1 MFACPSPP
9 PLRAPT
15 ADRPRY
21 AIRLRVHPGLAL
33 VDGDV
38 VVAFTPN
45 RTAKRI
51 VFRLWPN
58 GPHTGAHLDVG
69 RATVDGKRV
78 AATRPAPTTLVLR
91 QTVRADSTVT
101 IRLPWRLHVLRRA
114 DRIGRWAGGLRLG
127 SFFPIL
133 PWDPRRGWITEPPA
147 QILGESSTSPTAD
160 FDVTV
165 RTPRGYRA
173 FASGTPF
180 APGRWHAHAVR
191 DFAVAVGRFVT
202 LSATTHAPR
211 RVTVAVAADPRTQVA
226 RDVLSLAT
234 RSLVKLSQR
243 YGPYPWRTY
252 TLVVAP
258 DLANVG
264 IEYPTVV
271 FVGPG
276 NFITTVVQHE
286 TAHQWF
292 YSLVGNDQERDPW
305 LDEAL
310 ATWSQSRL
318 AGRLPG
324 AGAVRSDES
333 AMRHVGAP
341 ISFFAH
347 RQADYFR
354 EVYGGGLD
362 ALASLGSPS
371 GVDCALRL
379 YVARNGYGIA
389 QPRDLLAELDRV
401 IPGAAERLRRFGI
414 HR

>member
-1 MFACPSPP
+1 
-9 PLRAPT
+9 
-15 ADRPRY
+15 
-21 AIRLRVHPGLAL
+21 
-33 VDGDV
+33 
-38 VVAFTPN
+38 
-45 RTAKRI
+45 
-51 VFRLWPN
+51 
-58 GPHTGAHLDVG
+58 
-69 RATVDGKRV
+69 
-78 AATRPAPTTLVLR
+78 
-91 QTVRADSTVT
+91 
-101 IRLPWRLHVLRRA
+101 
-114 DRIGRWAGGLRLG
+114 
-127 SFFPIL
+127 
-133 PWDPRRGWITEPPA
+133 
-147 QILGESSTSPTAD
+147 
-160 FDVTV
+160 
-165 RTPRGYRA
+165 
-173 FASGTPF
+173 
-180 APGRWHAHAVR
+180 
-191 DFAVAVGRFVT
+191 
-202 LSATTHAPR
+202 
-211 RVTVAVAADPRTQVA
+211 
-226 RDVLSLAT
+226 VLSLAKT
-234 RSLVKLSQR
+234 SLVKLSQR

-258 DLANVG
+258 DLVNVG

-276 NFITTVVQHE
+276 NFITTVVRHE

-341 ISFFAH
+341 ISFFTH

-354 EVYGGGLD
+354 EIYGGGLD

-371 GVDCALRL
+371 RVDCALRL